1 MRAILM
7 HEREGDEAAARVP
20 ASVELDLDEIR
31 RRLAAAAPAAE
42 TLAGDLGAA
51 GAGAALTPASVL
63 VPIVAHSESLT
74 VLFTRRTAHLRAHS
88 GQVSFPGGR
97 VEPQDAGP
105 AETALRETQEE
116 IGLARER
123 IELIGMLPEYHTRTG
138 YRITPVVGV
147 IAPPF
152 TLQADAQEV
161 DAVFEVP
168 LSFLLDPR
176 NHQRHTRAFQ
186 GRMISYF
193 AMPYGEH
200 YIWGATAAMLVNLYR
215 QLVHAEG

>member
-1 MRAILM
+1 MRAILT
-7 HEREGDEAAARVP
+7 HQRAGEPP
-20 ASVELDLDEIR
+20 ASVDLDLDEIR
-31 RRLAAAAPAAE
+31 RRLGAAAPAAQA
-42 TLAGDLGAA
+42 LAGDLGAS
-51 GAGAALTPASVL
+51 GERSALTPASVL
-63 VPIVAHSESLT
+63 VPIIAHRESLT

-88 GQVSFPGGR
+88 GQISFPGGR

-105 AETALRETQEE
+105 AQTALRETQEE
-116 IGLARER
+116 VGIAPDQ
-123 IELIGMLPEYHTRTG
+123 IQLIGTLPEYHTRTG
-138 YRITPVVGV
+138 YRISPMVGV
-147 IAPPF
+147 ISPPF
-152 TLQADAQEV
+152 TIQADAQEV

-176 NHQRHTRAFQ
+176 NHQRHRRAFQ

-215 QLVHAEG
+215 QLAFAEL